1 MRQTKK
7 AAARILR
14 IAVYPGHLWKG
25 DKKLWLNPT
34 IPVTI
39 DTPPTFL
46 LEAENDP
53 VDEVYHALAYYMA
66 LKEAK
71 VPAELHLYAEG
82 GYGFGLRRTKSPITG
97 WPERRTTSFLPARLG
112 SPKAAR

>member
-14 IAVYPGHLWKG
+14 IAVYPGLLWKG

-82 GYGFGLRRTKSPITG
+82 GYGGKTLLSEQALGLI
-97 WPERRTTSFLPARLG
+97 ED
-112 SPKAAR
+112 AALIALESK